1 MKLTIC
7 ITHYQEPFEVVRPML
22 ESLRIQR
29 GIDWRDV
36 EILIAQD
43 GKEGILD
50 PSLYAPYNLPIRAL
64 NLAKCGISAAR
75 NRGMYEAK
83 GEYIMWCDCD
93 DMFQSV
99 FGLHLILDKISA
111 KCPDIIS
118 SKFVEENKYI
128 KPYCLVPHENDTTF
142 VHGKVF
148 RVLWLRKQGLK
159 FHEDLTKHE
168 DGVFVSMA
176 LTLSKNTEY
185 IQTPFYLWCWNDQS
199 TMRKDGI
206 KTALLKSYPELMA
219 ARMAVLSDMKKRG
232 LDIKIMV
239 VKSVMDAYYDFQKSE
254 FAAPENE
261 EMILKALEAFAHLWQ
276 KYRDVYKKADAATLG
291 QVMMASRQLAYSKGM
306 VVERMTLSQFLGSI
320 SKGID
325 SDNAE

>member
-1 MKLTIC
+1 MKLTVC
-7 ITHYQEPFEVVRPML
+7 ITHYQEPFSVMKPMMD
-22 ESLRIQR
+22 SLALQQ
-29 GIDWRDV
+29 GISWDDI
-36 EILIAQD
+36 EILIVQD
-43 GKEGILD
+43 GKTGVLD
-50 PSLYAPYNLPIRAL
+50 RECFTPYNLPIRFL
-64 NLAKCGISAAR
+64 TLAKCGISAAR

-83 GEYIMWCDCD
+83 GGYIMWCDCD

-111 KCPDIIS
+111 KFPDIIS

-128 KPYCLVPHENDTTF
+128 KPYCLVPHENDSTF

-148 RVLWLRKQGLK
+148 RVVWLRKQGLK

-185 IQTPFYLWCWNDQS
+185 IQTPFYLWRWNDQS

-232 LDIKIMV
+232 LDIRIMV
-239 VKSVMDAYYDFQKSE
+239 VKSVMDAYYDFQKAE

-261 EMILKALEAFAHLWQ
+261 EMILKALDAFAHLWQ
-276 KYRDVYKKADAATLG
+276 KYRDVYNSAHAATLG
-291 QVMMASRQLAYSKGM
+291 QVMMASRQLAYSNGM
-306 VVERMTLSQFLGSI
+306 VVERMTLSQFLGNI